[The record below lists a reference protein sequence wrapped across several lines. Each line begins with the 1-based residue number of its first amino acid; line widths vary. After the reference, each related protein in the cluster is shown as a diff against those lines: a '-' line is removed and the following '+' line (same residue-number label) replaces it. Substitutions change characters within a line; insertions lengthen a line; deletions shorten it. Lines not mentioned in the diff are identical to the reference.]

1 MAGLLEILGRA
12 ITIET
17 PGLIWHWLTERREAQ
32 ADAEQPENPHLD
44 HIIDLMGHGKFF
56 EAGEQVRLYLF
67 ANPSCCYGRMAAA
80 GLALQDNNV
89 KQAMEELQSIYMRQP
104 SNTLAL
110 YLLGHCLERL
120 GHQAQSIE
128 FYQDCI
134 KFNSGLQLPAQRL
147 GAIYFKDGRLDD
159 VIAQYEPMKEQY
171 PDDISTLVT
180 LGHLYIAVGRHS
192 EAIETFNNAILIHPD
207 NFMTHDDSI
216 EDLICSGQFQEALDQ
231 LDMLLIDEPDRA
243 DLIAR
248 QADVLAM
255 MGGISDAIALYQQ
268 ALRICP
274 DFLEATIKLGTGF
287 LKMHADQLAAQQF
300 NRAIEINDKIVEAY
314 TGLAAAQKL
323 AGRSVEAATTLSL
336 ASAIQPNSSFLFA
349 ETAKLILKAALEAN
363 LLPTSQDG
371 RTFEQSVLAAH
382 QRHLAQFPNNP
393 DLHYRL
399 GILHMN
405 AGRLPQAA
413 ECFKAALE
421 INPTFA
427 RAATKLAVC
436 LFETGH
442 KEDALELIKPPHDYD
457 ATTLDLYYRTALLYC
472 NRIKFASSMI
482 NLQHQIDIDGNAASE
497 SRRSVSG
504 LDPATNISIV
514 LQNLGLSDTTGL
526 MWENLCQTAAHAA
539 TANA

>member
-17 PGLIWHWLTERREAQ
+17 PGLIWHWLSERREAE
-32 ADAEQPENPHLD
+32 AEAERPDNPHLD
-44 HIIDLMGHGKFF
+44 HIIGLMGCGKFL
-56 EAGEQVRLYLF
+56 EAREQVRSYLF
-67 ANPSCCYGRMAAA
+67 ADPSCCYGRMAATA
-80 GLALQDNNV
+80 LCLQDGNL
-89 KQAMEELQSIYMRQP
+89 KEAMEELNSIYLRHP

-120 GHQAQSIE
+120 GHQAQAVE

-147 GAIYFKDGRLDD
+147 GAIYFKDGRLEDT
-159 VIAQYEPMKEQY
+159 IAQYEPMKAQY

-180 LGHLYIAVGRHS
+180 LGYLYLAAGRYTEAV
-192 EAIETFNNAILIHPD
+192 ETFNTAILIHPD
-207 NFMTHDDSI
+207 NFMAHDEAI
-216 EDLICSGQFQEALDQ
+216 EELICSGQLQEALDQ
-231 LDMLLIDEPDRA
+231 IDVLLMDEPDRA
-243 DLIAR
+243 DLLAKR
-248 QADVLAM
+248 ADVLAM
-255 MGGISDAIALYQQ
+255 MGSISDAISLYQQ

-274 DFLEATIKLGTGF
+274 DFLEATIKLGTGL

-314 TGLAAAQKL
+314 TGLAASQKM
-323 AGRSVEAATTLSL
+323 AGQGEQALNTLSL
-336 ASAIQPNSSFLFA
+336 AAAIQPNSSFLFA

-363 LLPTSQDG
+363 LLPVSPDG
-371 RTFEQSVLAAH
+371 RSFEQRVLVAH
-382 QRHLAQFPNNP
+382 ENHLAQFPNNP

-405 AGRLPQAA
+405 ANRLQQATD
-413 ECFKAALE
+413 CFKAALE

-427 RAATKLAVC
+427 RATTKLAVC
-436 LFETGH
+436 LFEMGH
-442 KEDALELIKPPHDYD
+442 KDEALELIKPPYDYD
-457 ATTLDLYYRTALLYC
+457 PATLELYYKTALLYC
-472 NRIKFASSMI
+472 NRIKFASSLI
-482 NLQHQIDIDGNAASE
+482 NLQHQLEAENAVAS
-497 SRRSVSG
+497 SARN

-526 MWENLCQTAAHAA
+526 MWENLCQTAAHA
-539 TANA
+539 TAVHA